1 MLLANFQWSSL
12 GWAALA
18 FFLLAVGIA
27 LAYVFFRLGETLKRL
42 SAFIRGTE
50 RELLPVIAK
59 VGGSVDRVNGQL
71 DKLDVVTDSAVD
83 AVDSV
88 DTAVRAV
95 SFAVTT
101 PVKKATGWTAG
112 FRHGAA
118 ALKARRNWHDAV
130 DEAKAAAARR
140 EADLVE
146 ELKRTGA
153 HETTAAPAE
162 VGDR

>member
-1 MLLANFQWSSL
+1 MLVATFHWSSL

-18 FFLLAVGIA
+18 FFLVAVGFG
-27 LAYVFFRLGETLKRL
+27 LAYLFFRLGETLKRL
-42 SAFIRGTE
+42 SSFIRGTE
-50 RELLPVIAK
+50 AELLPVIGK

-101 PVKKATGWTAG
+101 PVKKATGWAAG
-112 FRHGAA
+112 FRHGAS
-118 ALKARRNWHDAV
+118 ALRARRDWRSALA
-130 DEAKAAAARR
+130 EAKQAAARR
-140 EADLVE
+140 EADLAE
-146 ELKRTGA
+146 ELRRTGA
-153 HETTAAPAE
+153 HPE
-162 VGDR
+162 

>member
-1 MLLANFQWSSL
+1 MLVATFQWSSL

-18 FFLLAVGIA
+18 FFLLVVGIA
-27 LAYVFFRLGETLKRL
+27 LAYLLFRLGDALKRL
-42 SAFIRGTE
+42 SRLISGAE
-50 RELLPVIAK
+50 DELLPVISK
-59 VGGSVDRVNGQL
+59 VGGSIDRVNGQL

-101 PVKKATGWTAG
+101 PVRKVTAWTAG
-112 FRHGAA
+112 ARHGAA
-118 ALKARRNWHDAV
+118 ALKAHRDWRAATE
-130 DEAKAAAARR
+130 EAKQAAARR

-146 ELKRTGA
+146 ELRRTGGRP
-153 HETTAAPAE
+153 E
-162 VGDR
+162 

>member
-1 MLLANFQWSSL
+1 MPLATFHWSSL

-18 FFLLAVGIA
+18 FFLFAVGLG
-27 LAYVFFRLGETLKRL
+27 LAYVFFRLGETMKRL
-42 SAFIRGTE
+42 SSLIRGTE

-88 DTAVRAV
+88 DSAVRAV

-101 PVKKATGWTAG
+101 PVKKATGFTAG
-112 FRHGAA
+112 VRYGAA
-118 ALKARRNWHDAV
+118 ALKARRNWRVALE
-130 DEAKAAAARR
+130 EARAAAARR
-140 EADLVE
+140 EADLAE
-146 ELKRTGA
+146 ELRRTGGR
-153 HETTAAPAE
+153 EQ
-162 VGDR
+162 

>member
-1 MLLANFQWSSL
+1 MIVAAFQWSSL

-18 FFLLAVGIA
+18 FFLLVVG
-27 LAYVFFRLGETLKRL
+27 LGSAYLLFRLGETLKRL
-42 SAFIRGTE
+42 STLIRRAE
-50 RELLPVIAK
+50 RELLPVITK

-101 PVKKATGWTAG
+101 PVKKAAAWATGA
-112 FRHGAA
+112 RHGASS
-118 ALKARRNWHDAV
+118 LRARRDWRAAV
-130 DEAKAAAARR
+130 AEAKDAAARR
-140 EADLVE
+140 EADLAE
-146 ELKRTGA
+146 ELRRSGGRP
-153 HETTAAPAE
+153 E
-162 VGDR
+162 

>member
-1 MLLANFQWSSL
+1 MLLANFHWSSL

-18 FFLLAVGIA
+18 FFLLAVGLG
-27 LAYVFFRLGETLKRL
+27 LAYMFFRLGETLKRL

-83 AVDSV
+83 AVESV

-112 FRHGAA
+112 LRHGAA
-118 ALKARRNWHDAV
+118 ALKARRDWRAAV
-130 DEAKAAAARR
+130 AEAKQAAARR
-140 EADLVE
+140 EADLVD
-146 ELKRTGA
+146 ELTQTGSKVRRQ
-153 HETTAAPAE
+153 P
-162 VGDR
+162 

>member
-1 MLLANFQWSSL
+1 MVVAEFHWSTL

-18 FFLLAVGIA
+18 FFLVAVGVG
-27 LAYVFFRLGETLKRL
+27 LAYLFFRLGETLKRL

-83 AVDSV
+83 AVESV

-101 PVKKATGWTAG
+101 PVKKAAG
-112 FRHGAA
+112 LAAGVKYGAA
-118 ALKARRNWHDAV
+118 TLKTRRDWRAALQ
-130 DEAKAAAARR
+130 EAKAAAARR
-140 EADLVE
+140 EADLLE
-146 ELKRTGA
+146 ELQRTGG
-153 HETTAAPAE
+153 PAQ
-162 VGDR
+162 

>member
-1 MLLANFQWSSL
+1 MLATFDWSAL

-18 FFLLAVGIA
+18 FFLVA
-27 LAYVFFRLGETLKRL
+27 LGLGLGYALLRLGETLGRL
-42 SAFIRGTE
+42 SSLIRGTE
-50 RELLPVIAK
+50 HELLPVIAK

-88 DTAVRAV
+88 DTAVRSV

-112 FRHGAA
+112 LRHGAA
-118 ALKARRNWHDAV
+118 SLKRHRDWRAAVEEAR
-130 DEAKAAAARR
+130 AAAARR
-140 EADLVE
+140 EADLVD
-146 ELKRTGA
+146 ELRRTGGGA
-153 HETTAAPAE
+153 S
-162 VGDR
+162 

>member
-1 MLLANFQWSSL
+1 MPLATFHWSSL

-18 FFLLAVGIA
+18 FFLVVVG
-27 LAYVFFRLGETLKRL
+27 LGLGYLFFRLGETMKRL

-50 RELLPVIAK
+50 RELLPVITK

-88 DTAVRAV
+88 DSAVRAV

-101 PVKKATGWTAG
+101 PVKKATGFTAG
-112 FRHGAA
+112 VRHGAA
-118 ALKARRNWHDAV
+118 ALKARRSWRSALE
-130 DEAKAAAARR
+130 EARAAAARR
-140 EADLVE
+140 EADLAD
-146 ELKRTGA
+146 ELRRTGGR
-153 HETTAAPAE
+153 EQ
-162 VGDR
+162 

>member
-1 MLLANFQWSSL
+1 MPVATFQWSSL

-18 FFLLAVGIA
+18 FFLVAVGLG
-27 LAYVFFRLGETLKRL
+27 LAYLFFRLGETLKRL

-50 RELLPVIAK
+50 RELLPVITK

-83 AVDSV
+83 AVDSI
-88 DTAVRAV
+88 DSAVRAV

-112 FRHGAA
+112 IRHGTA
-118 ALKARRNWHDAV
+118 ALKARRSWRSALA
-130 DEAKAAAARR
+130 EAKRAAAQR
-140 EADLVE
+140 ELDLAD
-146 ELKRTGA
+146 ELRRTGRLP
-153 HETTAAPAE
+153 E
-162 VGDR
+162 

>member
-1 MLLANFQWSSL
+1 MLATFQWSSL

-18 FFLLAVGIA
+18 FFLFVVGLGLA
-27 LAYVFFRLGETLKRL
+27 LLFFRLAETLERL
-42 SAFIRGTE
+42 SAFIQGTE
-50 RELLPVIAK
+50 RELLPVIGK

-88 DTAVRAV
+88 DSAVRAV

-101 PVKKATGWTAG
+101 PVKKATGLTAG
-112 FRHGAA
+112 VRHGTA
-118 ALKARRNWHDAV
+118 ALRKRRDWRGALA
-130 DEAKAAAARR
+130 EAKQAAARR

-146 ELKRTGA
+146 ELRRTGGR
-153 HETTAAPAE
+153 P
-162 VGDR
+162 

>member
-1 MLLANFQWSSL
+1 MPLATFHWSSL

-18 FFLLAVGIA
+18 FFLVVLG
-27 LAYVFFRLGETLKRL
+27 LGLGYLFFRLGETLKRL
-42 SAFIRGTE
+42 SSFIVGTE
-50 RELLPVIAK
+50 HELLPAITK

-101 PVKKATGWTAG
+101 PVKKATGFTAG
-112 FRHGAA
+112 LRHGAA
-118 ALKARRNWHDAV
+118 ALKARRDWRSALA
-130 DEAKAAAARR
+130 EAKAAAARR
-140 EADLVE
+140 EADLAE
-146 ELKRTGA
+146 ELRRTGA
-153 HETTAAPAE
+153 RGE
-162 VGDR
+162 

>member
-1 MLLANFQWSSL
+1 MPLATFHWSSL

-18 FFLLAVGIA
+18 FFLFAVGLG

-42 SAFIRGTE
+42 STFIRGTE
-50 RELLPVIAK
+50 RELLPVITK

-83 AVDSV
+83 AVESV

-112 FRHGAA
+112 VRHGAS
-118 ALKARRNWHDAV
+118 ALKARRNWRDALA
-130 DEAKAAAARR
+130 EAKQAAALR
-140 EADLVE
+140 EADLE
-146 ELKRTGA
+146 QELRRTGSVP
-153 HETTAAPAE
+153 E
-162 VGDR
+162 

>member
-1 MLLANFQWSSL
+1 MPVATFHWSSL

-18 FFLLAVGIA
+18 FFLFAVGLG

-50 RELLPVIAK
+50 RELLPVITK

-83 AVDSV
+83 AVESV

-112 FRHGAA
+112 VRHGAA
-118 ALKARRNWHDAV
+118 ALKARRNWPDALA
-130 DEAKAAAARR
+130 EARQAAALR
-140 EADLVE
+140 EADLE
-146 ELKRTGA
+146 QELRRTGSVP
-153 HETTAAPAE
+153 E
-162 VGDR
+162 

>member
-1 MLLANFQWSSL
+1 MPVATFHWSSL

-18 FFLLAVGIA
+18 FFLIAVGLG
-27 LAYVFFRLGETLKRL
+27 LAYLFFRLGETLKRL

-50 RELLPVIAK
+50 RELLPVITK

-88 DTAVRAV
+88 DSAVRAV

-101 PVKKATGWTAG
+101 PVKKVTGWTAG
-112 FRHGAA
+112 VRHGAS
-118 ALKARRNWHDAV
+118 ALRARRDWHSALA
-130 DEAKAAAARR
+130 EAKRAAAQR
-140 EADLVE
+140 EADLAE
-146 ELKRTGA
+146 QLRRTGSVP
-153 HETTAAPAE
+153 E
-162 VGDR
+162 

>member
-1 MLLANFQWSSL
+1 MLLATFQWSSL

-18 FFLLAVGIA
+18 FFLLVVGLG
-27 LAYVFFRLGETLKRL
+27 LAYLFFRLGETLKRL
-42 SAFIRGTE
+42 SALIRGTE
-50 RELLPVIAK
+50 HELLPVVSK

-83 AVDSV
+83 AVGSV

-112 FRHGAA
+112 VRHGAA
-118 ALKARRNWHDAV
+118 ALKARRDWRAAV
-130 DEAKAAAARR
+130 EEAKRAAARR

-146 ELKRTGA
+146 ELRASGGKSA
-153 HETTAAPAE
+153 
-162 VGDR
+162 

>member
-1 MLLANFQWSSL
+1 MLLANFHWSSL

-18 FFLLAVGIA
+18 FFLLAVGLG
-27 LAYVFFRLGETLKRL
+27 LAYLFFRLGETLKRL
-42 SAFIRGTE
+42 SALIRGTE

-88 DTAVRAV
+88 DSAVRAV

-101 PVKKATGWTAG
+101 PVRKATGWAAG
-112 FRHGAA
+112 LRHGAA
-118 ALKARRNWHDAV
+118 ALKARRDWRAAV
-130 DEAKAAAARR
+130 EEAKEAAARR
-140 EADLVE
+140 EADLVD
-146 ELKRTGA
+146 ELRRTGA
-153 HETTAAPAE
+153 RPE
-162 VGDR
+162 

>member
-1 MLLANFQWSSL
+1 MLLANFHWSSL

-18 FFLLAVGIA
+18 FFLLAVGLG
-27 LAYVFFRLGETLKRL
+27 LAYMFFRLGETLKRL

-71 DKLDVVTDSAVD
+71 DKLNVVTDSAVD
-83 AVDSV
+83 AVESV

-118 ALKARRNWHDAV
+118 ALKARRDWRAAV
-130 DEAKAAAARR
+130 AEAKQAAARR
-140 EADLVE
+140 EADLVD
-146 ELKRTGA
+146 ELTQTGSK
-153 HETTAAPAE
+153 ERREP
-162 VGDR
+162 

>member
-1 MLLANFQWSSL
+1 MLLATFQWSSL

-18 FFLLAVGIA
+18 FFLLVVGLG
-27 LAYVFFRLGETLKRL
+27 LAYLFFRLGETLKRL
-42 SAFIRGTE
+42 SALIRGTE
-50 RELLPVIAK
+50 HELLPVVSK

-83 AVDSV
+83 AVGSV

-112 FRHGAA
+112 VRHGAA
-118 ALKARRNWHDAV
+118 ALKARRDWRAAV
-130 DEAKAAAARR
+130 EEAKQAAARR

-146 ELKRTGA
+146 ELRASGGKSA
-153 HETTAAPAE
+153 
-162 VGDR
+162 

>member
-1 MLLANFQWSSL
+1 MLVATFHWSTL

-18 FFLLAVGIA
+18 FFLGAVGLS
-27 LAYVFFRLGETLKRL
+27 LAYVFLRLGETFARL
-42 SAFIRGTE
+42 SSLIRGTE
-50 RELLPVIAK
+50 QELLPVIGK

-112 FRHGAA
+112 IRHGAA
-118 ALKARRNWHDAV
+118 SLKAHRDWRAAV
-130 DEAKAAAARR
+130 QEAKEAAARR
-140 EADLVE
+140 EADLAD
-146 ELKRTGA
+146 ELRRTG
-153 HETTAAPAE
+153 
-162 VGDR
+162 GDEA

>member
-1 MLLANFQWSSL
+1 MPLATFHWSSL

-18 FFLLAVGIA
+18 FFLVVVG
-27 LAYVFFRLGETLKRL
+27 LGLGYLFFRLGETLKRL

-50 RELLPVIAK
+50 RELLPVITK

-88 DTAVRAV
+88 DSAVRAV

-101 PVKKATGWTAG
+101 PVKKATGFTAG
-112 FRHGAA
+112 VRHGAA
-118 ALKARRNWHDAV
+118 ALKARRSWRSALE
-130 DEAKAAAARR
+130 EARAAAARR
-140 EADLVE
+140 EADLAD
-146 ELKRTGA
+146 ELRRTGGR
-153 HETTAAPAE
+153 EQ
-162 VGDR
+162 

>member
-1 MLLANFQWSSL
+1 MLVATFHWSSL

-18 FFLLAVGIA
+18 FFLVALGVG
-27 LAYVFFRLGETLKRL
+27 LAYVLFRLGETLKRL
-42 SAFIRGTE
+42 SSFIRGTE
-50 RELLPVIAK
+50 QELLPVITK

-112 FRHGAA
+112 FRHGASSFRARRDWRAAVAEAKRAA
-118 ALKARRNWHDAV
+118 AL
-130 DEAKAAAARR
+130 R
-140 EADLVE
+140 EADLAE
-146 ELKRTGA
+146 ELRRTGSRA
-153 HETTAAPAE
+153 
-162 VGDR
+162 

>member
-18 FFLLAVGIA
+18 FFLLAVGLA

-118 ALKARRNWHDAV
+118 ALKARRNWRDAV
-130 DEAKAAAARR
+130 DEARSAAARR

-153 HETTAAPAE
+153 RETD
-162 VGDR
+162 G

>member
-1 MLLANFQWSSL
+1 MPVANFQWSSL

-18 FFLLAVGIA
+18 FFLFAVGLG
-27 LAYVFFRLGETLKRL
+27 LAYMFFRLGETLRRL
-42 SAFIRGTE
+42 SALIRGTE
-50 RELLPVIAK
+50 RELLPVITK

-112 FRHGAA
+112 VRHGAA
-118 ALKARRNWHDAV
+118 ALKARRDWRSALA
-130 DEAKAAAARR
+130 EAKQAAARR
-140 EADLVE
+140 EADLAE
-146 ELKRTGA
+146 ELRRTGSR
-153 HETTAAPAE
+153 EP
-162 VGDR
+162 